1 MQHLPKLLLAWA
13 TAAGIITTPYIR
25 FSCKSMYC
33 GRVSHGGGEVGVM
46 GGRYY
51 RSGYYLIRIGGR
63 CYGNGNGDGSSCYR
77 SRCYRNER

>member
-13 TAAGIITTPYIR
+13 TVAGIMTTPYIR
-25 FSCKSMYC
+25 LSHKSMYC
-33 GRVSHGGGEVGVM
+33 GRVSHRGEVGVI

-63 CYGNGNGDGSSCYR
+63 CYGNGNGDGSGCCR
-77 SRCYRNER
+77 SRCYRNKR